1 MSFEPSVVPTDAAVP
16 VRPVPLS
23 VIPDNI
29 PDPLKAL
36 TQFCVWRYVLDGQ
49 RWKKPPFQ
57 PNGRPAKSN
66 DTSTWA
72 TFDAALSAYQTGKY
86 DGIGIFV
93 ADDLTGID
101 LDHCIDANGATP
113 AATEILERFGGTYIE
128 VSPSGHGYRMFCHGT
143 PGRSGKNEDAV
154 KWVEVYRHPS
164 SRYLT
169 VTGHVVNPVKV
180 TAQQSALD
188 WLHAKYFSKPATG
201 KKDTTSRVNPS
212 LDDAALLDKAS
223 KASNGSAFA
232 SLYLGD
238 TSGHGGDASS
248 ADMALCGLL
257 AFWTGGD
264 AVAVDRLFRQS
275 GLMRDKWDTRRGETT
290 YGAATVATAVA
301 NCKEFYSGRKL
312 QKIHNSEQLGR
323 KPATGKDVHGR
334 GADTASGREPG
345 ADDEPATATP
355 EEATPETGDGGS
367 DDWEVH
373 PDYCADEVEAE
384 PDNADGME
392 IDRLAALNLLD
403 YDRQRGAAAQR
414 LGIRTDTLDK
424 LVKEARGDKVET
436 SGGKAMCFR
445 EVTPWPHPVAGDEL
459 LNELTA
465 SVRLFLSLP
474 DHAAPAIALWVIY
487 TYCVVAYGHI
497 APTLAIT
504 SPEKRCGKST
514 LLGWLYRVVEKPMLA
529 ANITAAAIF
538 RAIDAWSPTLL
549 IDEADSFLGET
560 GDELR
565 GILNSGH
572 TRETAWVARVVGDE
586 HEPRQFST
594 WGAKAIA
601 LIGKLEGRYSTLAD
615 RSVEIQLRR
624 RLPTDKVTKLR
635 HADAEHFE
643 RLAAKCFRFSLDHG
657 VAIGKARPDIPEALN
672 DRAAD
677 NWEPLLAVADLAG
690 GRWPR
695 LARSTAMALSGGA
708 DDDSG
713 HGIGV
718 QLLTDLRR
726 YFEKNS
732 AVASHSTIDILNYL
746 VGIDDAPW
754 SSYAKGKHMTPRHLS
769 RVLKPY
775 GVVPHPIRIGATVA
789 KGYEVADFRD
799 AFARYLPSI
808 GYTVTSKATP
818 SESTDFVSDTKA
830 GCNRYEDASLASQ
843 QAGCNRVTD
852 RNPETGGGAA
862 DVADSESGTW
872 ETF

>member
-1 MSFEPSVVPTDAAVP
+1 MSFEPSAVPTDGAAAP
-16 VRPVPLS
+16 AFH
-23 VIPDNI
+23 PDNV
-29 PDPLKAL
+29 PAELKTL
-36 TQFCVWRYVLDGQ
+36 PRWCVWRRIQRDGG
-49 RWKKPPFQ
+49 KPAKMPYQ
-57 PNGRPAKSN
+57 PNGKPAKSN
-66 DTSTWA
+66 DAATWSSWE
-72 TFDAALSAYQTGKY
+72 AALSGYQTGKY
-86 DGIGIFV
+86 DGLGLFIDG
-93 ADDLTGID
+93 DLTGID
-101 LDHCIDANGATP
+101 LDHCIDASGATP

-128 VSPSGHGYRMFCHGT
+128 VSPSGTGYRIFCHGK
-143 PGRSGKNEDAV
+143 PGRSGKNGGAV
-154 KWVEVYRHPS
+154 KWVEVYAEGSP
-164 SRYLT
+164 RYLT
-169 VTGHVVNPVKV
+169 VTGNVINPVTV

-188 WLHAKYFSKPATG
+188 WLHATYFSKPATR
-201 KKDTTSRVNPS
+201 KPDTTSRVNQS
-212 LDDAALLDKAS
+212 IDDAALLDKAS
-223 KASNGSAFA
+223 KASNGAVFDALWS
-232 SLYLGD
+232 GD

-264 AVAVDRLFRQS
+264 ASAVDRLFRQS
-275 GLMRDKWDTRRGETT
+275 GLMRDKWDTRRGDTT

-301 NCKEFYSGRKL
+301 NCKEVYSGRKL

-323 KPATGKDVHGR
+323 KPASGKDVHGR

-355 EEATPETGDGGS
+355 ETGDGGS
-367 DDWEVH
+367 DDWEVP
-373 PDYCADEVEAE
+373 PDYCAHDDDEAE

-424 LVKEARGDKVET
+424 LVKEARGEKVET

-445 EVTPWPHPVAGDEL
+445 EVAPWPHPVAGDEL

-474 DHAAPAIALWVIY
+474 DHAAPAIALWTVY
-487 TYCVVAYGHI
+487 SYLVVSYGHI

-538 RAIDAWSPTLL
+538 RTIDAWSPTLL
-549 IDEADSFLGET
+549 IDEADSFLGES

-572 TRETAWVARVVGDE
+572 TRDTAYVIRVSGE
-586 HEPRQFST
+586 ELEPRQFST
-594 WGAKAIA
+594 WGAKVVA
-601 LIGKLEGRYSTLAD
+601 LIGKLDGRYSTLAD
-615 RSVEIQLRR
+615 RSIEIQLRR

-643 RLAAKCFRFSLDHG
+643 RLAARCFRFSLDHG
-657 VAIGKARPDIPEALN
+657 ASIGKARPDIPEALN

-677 NWEPLLAVADLAG
+677 NWEPLLAIADRAG

-695 LARSTAMALSGGA
+695 LARTVAMALSGGA
-708 DDDSG
+708 DDDG
-713 HGIGV
+713 IHGIGV
-718 QLLTDLRR
+718 QLLADLRR
-726 YFEKNS
+726 YFEKNPE
-732 AVASHSTIDILNYL
+732 VASHSTIDILNYL

-754 SSYAKGKHMTPRHLS
+754 SSYAKGKQMTPRHLS

-799 AFARYLPSI
+799 AFARYLPFI
-808 GYTVTSKATP
+808 GYTVTNKATS
-818 SESTDFVSDTKA
+818 SESPDSVSVTQP
-830 GCNRYEDASLASQ
+830 GCNRYDDASLASP
-843 QAGCNRVTD
+843 QAGCNCVTD
-852 RNPETGGGAA
+852 KNTETGGGGA

-872 ETF
+872 EEF

>member
-1 MSFEPSVVPTDAAVP
+1 MSFEPSAVPTDGAAAP
-16 VRPVPLS
+16 AFH
-23 VIPDNI
+23 PDNI

-36 TQFCVWRYVLDGQ
+36 HQWCVWRRTLIDGKL
-49 RWKKPPFQ
+49 KKIPYQ
-57 PNGRPAKSN
+57 PNGKPAKSN
-66 DTSTWA
+66 DAATWSSWE
-72 TFDAALSAYQTGKY
+72 AALAAYQTGKY
-86 DGIGIFV
+86 DGLGLFM
-93 ADDLTGID
+93 AGNLTGID
-101 LDHCIDANGATP
+101 LDHCIDASGATP

-128 VSPSGHGYRMFCHGT
+128 VSPSGTGYRIFCYGK
-143 PGRSGKNEDAV
+143 PGRSGKNGGAV
-154 KWVEVYRHPS
+154 KWVEVYAEGSP
-164 SRYLT
+164 RYLT
-169 VTGHVVNPVKV
+169 VTGNVINPVMV

-188 WLHAKYFSKPATG
+188 WLHTTYFSKPATR
-201 KKDTTSRVNPS
+201 KQNTTTRVNPS

-223 KASNGSAFA
+223 KASNGAIFDA
-232 SLYLGD
+232 LWRGD

-264 AVAVDRLFRQS
+264 ASAVDRLFRQS

-301 NCKEFYSGRKL
+301 NCKEVYSGRK
-312 QKIHNSEQLGR
+312 
-323 KPATGKDVHGR
+323 PVGKGEHGR
-334 GADTASGREPG
+334 CADTASGREPG
-345 ADDEPATATP
+345 
-355 EEATPETGDGGS
+355 DGGS
-367 DDWEVH
+367 DDWEV
-373 PDYCADEVEAE
+373 PADFCAADDDETAAASEKAADDAAE
-384 PDNADGME
+384 IA
-392 IDRLAALNLLD
+392 RLAALNLLD
-403 YDRQRGAAAQR
+403 YDRQRGAVAKT
-414 LGIRTDTLDK
+414 LGIRADTLDK
-424 LVKEARGDKVET
+424 LVKEARGDADDS

-445 EVTPWPHPVAGDEL
+445 EVMPWPEPVAGDEL

-465 SVRLFLSLP
+465 SVRLFMSLP
-474 DHAAPAIALWVIY
+474 DHAAPAIALWVVY
-487 TYCVVAYGHI
+487 TYCVVSYGHI

-529 ANITAAAIF
+529 ANITPAAIF
-538 RAIDAWSPTLL
+538 RVIDAWSPTLL
-549 IDEADSFLGET
+549 MDEADSFLGET

-572 TRETAWVARVVGDE
+572 TRDTAWVARVVGDE

-624 RLPTDKVTKLR
+624 RLPTDKVEKLR

-643 RLAAKCFRFSLDHG
+643 RLAARCFRFSLDHG
-657 VAIGKARPDIPEALN
+657 AAIGKARPDIPDALH

-677 NWEPLLAVADLAG
+677 NWEPLLAIADRAG

-695 LARSTAMALSGGA
+695 LARTVAMALSGGA
-708 DDDSG
+708 DDDG
-713 HGIGV
+713 IHGIGV
-718 QLLTDLRR
+718 QLLADLRR
-726 YFEKNS
+726 YFEKNPE
-732 AVASHSTIDILNYL
+732 VASHSTIDILNYL

-754 SSYAKGKHMTPRHLS
+754 SSYAKGKHMTPRQLS

-775 GVVPHPIRIGATVA
+775 GIIPQNIRVGNTVP
-789 KGYEVADFRD
+789 KGYTVADFKD

-808 GYTVTSKATP
+808 RYNATNKATS
-818 SESTDFVSDTKA
+818 SESTDSVSATQT
-830 GCNRYEDASLASQ
+830 GCSGYESGSSASQ
-843 QAGCNRVTD
+843 QAGCSGVADKTA
-852 RNPETGGGAA
+852 ETGGGGA

-872 ETF
+872 EEF